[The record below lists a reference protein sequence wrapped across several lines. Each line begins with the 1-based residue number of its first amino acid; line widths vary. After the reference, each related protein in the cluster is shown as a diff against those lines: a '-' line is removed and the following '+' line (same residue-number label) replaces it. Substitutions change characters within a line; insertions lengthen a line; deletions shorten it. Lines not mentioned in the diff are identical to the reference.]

1 LRGTLGEVLRAVE
14 LLLEELSKRV
24 RVESAYLFGSYAKGT
39 WIRTSDVDLVIVS
52 PDFRGVPYLERLDLV
67 NEVQW
72 RLSIRPFIEA
82 VPLTP
87 EELEVKLEES
97 AVIRDASR
105 YWIRVDRPPRT

>member
-1 LRGTLGEVLRAVE
+1 MGEVLRAVE
-14 LLLEELSKRV
+14 LLLEELSRRV
-24 RVESAYLFGSYAKGT
+24 RVEGAYLFGSYAKGT
-39 WIRTSDVDLVIVS
+39 WIRTGDVDLVVVS
-52 PDFRGVPYLERLDLV
+52 PDFRGVPYLKRLDLV

-82 VPLTP
+82 VPLTS